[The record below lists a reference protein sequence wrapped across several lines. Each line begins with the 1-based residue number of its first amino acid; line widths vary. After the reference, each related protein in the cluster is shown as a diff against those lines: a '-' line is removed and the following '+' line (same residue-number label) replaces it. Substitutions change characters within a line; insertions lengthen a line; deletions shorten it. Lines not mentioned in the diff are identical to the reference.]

1 MRRRRDVD
9 TPPTLTQT
17 LPLTLI
23 DQDAFCSILFDGE
36 VEKYLVE
43 LKVWPIAL
51 EVGLFI
57 GFQCYLEI
65 KITIQQLL
73 ISFYFW
79 HKQITRY
86 YSAEKFFQAGGNGVS
101 HRSFHFDSLV
111 A

>member
-36 VEKYLVE
+36 VEKYLLE

-73 ISFYFW
+73 ISFIFCSN
-79 HKQITRY
+79 KFPDI
-86 YSAEKFFQAGGNGVS
+86 FFQENSSKPGVTVCHIVLS
-101 HRSFHFDSLV
+101 TSIP
-111 A
+111 